1 MNRPLEK
8 PDQAQGRWALIRD
21 VAVFQVKL
29 VVDGIRDVILVP
41 VSLIAGMISLLS
53 GPTGKNGM
61 KFYQLLGFGKH
72 TEEWINL
79 FGAEQNLPDKVEQP
93 FAEASLDELV
103 GKFES
108 YLVDEVQRGGVTA
121 QAKDRLDRLV
131 DALQR
136 KKRRP

>member
-1 MNRPLEK
+1 MNRPHEK
-8 PDQAQGRWALIRD
+8 RELALGRWDLIRD

-29 VVDGIRDVILVP
+29 VVDGVRDVILVP
-41 VSLIAGMISLLS
+41 LSLIAGMISLLS
-53 GPTGKNGM
+53 GPNGKNGM
-61 KFYQLLGFGKH
+61 KFYELLGFGKH

-79 FGAEQNLPDKVEQP
+79 FGAEQNLSDKVEQP
-93 FAEASLDELV
+93 FAEASFDELV

-121 QAKDRLDRLV
+121 QAKSRLDKLV

-136 KKRRP
+136 KKKRS